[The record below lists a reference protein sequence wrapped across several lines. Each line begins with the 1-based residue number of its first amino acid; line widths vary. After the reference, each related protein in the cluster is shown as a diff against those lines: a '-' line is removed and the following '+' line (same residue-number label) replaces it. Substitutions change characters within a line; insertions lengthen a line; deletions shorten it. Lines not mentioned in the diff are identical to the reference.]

1 MYWVKKL
8 SRYAIFVSF
17 FSVWPFSVLHG
28 HSVFSSPQQLPMISE
43 VKGFLSQ
50 ILSIT
55 ILSYLSSWV
64 RASISLL
71 ILSAKQGNLT
81 GTIFITSLVWR
92 GPWLGIE
99 PGTSRTPCQHST
111 TRLSRRRYLIYMT
124 TLLLF
129 AFSHF
134 HIFRFLH
141 ITSPGH
147 TIYICLLLMT
157 SCICLLVSCTKYHN
171 ELNRF
176 TLCESIGYWV
186 EC

>member
-1 MYWVKKL
+1 MDTCLEVLAMYWVKKL

-17 FSVWPFSVLHG
+17 FSVWLFSVLHG
-28 HSVFSSPQQLPMISE
+28 HSVFSSLPMISE

-55 ILSYLSSWV
+55 SLSYLSSWV

-99 PGTSRTPCQHST
+99 PGTSRTGSQHST
-111 TRLSRRRYLIYMT
+111 TRLSRRLWYAIQ
-124 TLLLF
+124 LLLISICK
-129 AFSHF
+129 AF
-134 HIFRFLH
+134 ILL
-141 ITSPGH
+141 SPVN
-147 TIYICLLLMT
+147 L
-157 SCICLLVSCTKYHN
+157 K
-171 ELNRF
+171 
-176 TLCESIGYWV
+176 
-186 EC
+186 

>member
-1 MYWVKKL
+1 MADTSSHMWRMDTCLEVLAMYWVKKL

-43 VKGFLSQ
+43 VKGFPSQ

-99 PGTSRTPCQHST
+99 PGTSRTGSQHST
-111 TRLSRRRYLIYMT
+111 TRLSRRLWYAIQ
-124 TLLLF
+124 LLLILICK
-129 AFSHF
+129 AF
-134 HIFRFLH
+134 ILL
-141 ITSPGH
+141 SPVN
-147 TIYICLLLMT
+147 L
-157 SCICLLVSCTKYHN
+157 K
-171 ELNRF
+171 
-176 TLCESIGYWV
+176 
-186 EC
+186 

>member
-1 MYWVKKL
+1 MADTSSHMWRMDTCLEVLAMYWVKKL

-17 FSVWPFSVLHG
+17 FSVWLFSVLHG
-28 HSVFSSPQQLPMISE
+28 HSVFSSLPMISE

-55 ILSYLSSWV
+55 SLSYLSSWV

-99 PGTSRTPCQHST
+99 PGTSRTGSQHST
-111 TRLSRRRYLIYMT
+111 TRLSRRLWYAIQ
-124 TLLLF
+124 
-129 AFSHF
+129 
-134 HIFRFLH
+134 
-141 ITSPGH
+141 
-147 TIYICLLLMT
+147 LLLM
-157 SCICLLVSCTKYHN
+157 SICKAFILLSPVNLK
-171 ELNRF
+171 
-176 TLCESIGYWV
+176 
-186 EC
+186 

>member
-1 MYWVKKL
+1 MQSL
-8 SRYAIFVSF
+8 FVSF
-17 FSVWPFSVLHG
+17 FSVWLFSVLHG

-99 PGTSRTPCQHST
+99 PRTSRTGSQHST
-111 TRLSRRRYLIYMT
+111 TRLSRRLWYAIQ
-124 TLLLF
+124 LLLISICK
-129 AFSHF
+129 AF
-134 HIFRFLH
+134 ILL
-141 ITSPGH
+141 SPVN
-147 TIYICLLLMT
+147 L
-157 SCICLLVSCTKYHN
+157 K
-171 ELNRF
+171 
-176 TLCESIGYWV
+176 
-186 EC
+186 

>member
-1 MYWVKKL
+1 MWRMDTCLEVLAMYWVKKL

-17 FSVWPFSVLHG
+17 FSGWPFSVLHG

-55 ILSYLSSWV
+55 SLSYLSSWV

-99 PGTSRTPCQHST
+99 PGPPALEAST
-111 TRLSRRRYLIYMT
+111 LPLGYREGCGMQS
-124 TLLLF
+124 
-129 AFSHF
+129 
-134 HIFRFLH
+134 
-141 ITSPGH
+141 
-147 TIYICLLLMT
+147 
-157 SCICLLVSCTKYHN
+157 SCC
-171 ELNRF
+171 
-176 TLCESIGYWV
+176 
-186 EC
+186 